1 MAGKTV
7 KETEEKEEKEEV
19 EMAVTVRKEVLAAV
33 AASEEEDSKTYPA
46 PCVRERERWGRVK
59 MKNEESEY
67 SKYSY
72 YSYYSEYSDYS
83 EKKKDCCKLRDED
96 FFR

>member
-1 MAGKTV
+1 MKN
-7 KETEEKEEKEEV
+7 EE
-19 EMAVTVRKEVLAAV
+19 R
-33 AASEEEDSKTYPA
+33 
-46 PCVRERERWGRVK
+46 RVK

-67 SKYSY
+67 SE